1 MSVVFAGA
9 ASVDLYNAWV
19 TGSNGFV
26 WNISLIG
33 VVSLSKTFTIVV
45 TSRNTRIVPL
55 RMWRALSIHCFV
67 FYFTDTNNYFVT
79 IIITYAPTL
88 YHSQTQFNL
97 PQIVIYDCRES

>member
-1 MSVVFAGA
+1 MSVVFVFA

-55 RMWRALSIHCFV
+55 RMWRALCTALYSI
-67 FYFTDTNNYFVT
+67 
-79 IIITYAPTL
+79 L
-88 YHSQTQFNL
+88 
-97 PQIVIYDCRES
+97 QIVITSLSQ